1 MMDIHLRP
9 CTKDDWD
16 IVLDLRNQFYLGSF
30 VIQDRPLTKE
40 EHYGYMEKQLGNP
53 NFHQWIAI
61 MDNNVVGYIR
71 ILDLEINI
79 LVVKEYQSRGI
90 GTKMLQL
97 LEDEARKL
105 NIKKIRG
112 SVRADNLSS
121 KHLFQKNNYHLKT
134 YWFEKSLE

>member
-1 MMDIHLRP
+1 MMHIHLRS
-9 CTKDDWD
+9 CTRNDWD
-16 IVLDLRNQFYLGSF
+16 IVLDLRNQFYFGSF

-40 EHYGYMEKQLGNP
+40 EHYEYMERQSKNP
-53 NFHQWIAI
+53 NFHQWMAI

-71 ILDLEINI
+71 ILDSEINI
-79 LVVKEYQSRGI
+79 LVVKEYQNRGI
-90 GTKMLQL
+90 GTKILQL

-105 NIKKIRG
+105 NMKKICG

-121 KHLFQKNNYHLKT
+121 KQLFQKNNYHLKT